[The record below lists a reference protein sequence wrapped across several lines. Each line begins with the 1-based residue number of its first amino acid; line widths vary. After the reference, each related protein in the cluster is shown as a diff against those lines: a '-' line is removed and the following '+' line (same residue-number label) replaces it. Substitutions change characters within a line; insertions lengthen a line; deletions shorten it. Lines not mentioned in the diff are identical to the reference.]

1 MTKFKKLVVE
11 WEDGTKRTY
20 EVEGLSGV
28 MNRLARLEATNE
40 KVFTKNK
47 IKSYKVEDVTE

>member
-28 MNRLARLEATNE
+28 LNRLARLEATNE

-47 IKSYKVEDVTE
+47 IKSYRVEDVTE